1 MTDEKKLGNS
11 KNYKSVKKKKD
22 RTKRVQFFYQ
32 ALFLYIMGKVAEWLK
47 HIK

>member
-11 KNYKSVKKKKD
+11 KNHKSVKQKKD
-22 RTKRVQFFYQ
+22 RTKRVQCVYQ
-32 ALFLYIMGKVAEWLK
+32 SLFLYIMGKVAEWLK

>member
-11 KNYKSVKKKKD
+11 KNYKSD